1 MFSEERVTHM
11 AAYFLLK
18 SEPKKMP
25 YIKLLKMLY
34 LSERKSFVR
43 WGSSMSGDN
52 FVSMPHGP
60 VMSQTYDLIR
70 GHVSQKSVWQ
80 SFIKDEANY
89 EVSLSEA
96 ISEDDIDE
104 LSRAEM
110 KILDDIHSEFGQM
123 GGFDLVGYTHD
134 HCAEWNDPNGSSF
147 PISPESIL
155 RAVGKSETQIEKLV
169 LKYQESR
176 QLQSIRA
183 TLR

>member
-1 MFSEERVTHM
+1 M

-18 SEPKKMP
+18 SESRMMP

-34 LSERKSFVR
+34 LSERMSFAR

-70 GHVSQKSVWQ
+70 GHVSQQSVWQ
-80 SFIKDEANY
+80 CFIQDEANY
-89 EVSLSEA
+89 EVSLNDK
-96 ISEDDIDE
+96 ITEDDIDE

-110 KILDDIHSEFGQM
+110 AILDAVFDEFGEM
-123 GGFDLVGYTHD
+123 GGFDLVDYTHD
-134 HCAEWNDPNGSSF
+134 NCAEWVDPNGSSF

-155 RAVGKSETQIEKLV
+155 RAVGKSESQIEKLV
-169 LKYQESR
+169 AKYQETK
-176 QLQSIRA
+176 QLQCIRA